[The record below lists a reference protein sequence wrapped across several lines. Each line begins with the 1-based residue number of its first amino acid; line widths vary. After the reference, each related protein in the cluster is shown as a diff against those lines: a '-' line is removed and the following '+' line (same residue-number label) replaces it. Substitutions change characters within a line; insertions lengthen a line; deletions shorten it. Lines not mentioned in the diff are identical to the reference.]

1 MGGLTFLTPLDALFA
16 LAALVPL
23 AALWLAHNRM
33 EHVRRLFS
41 LTSPRRRELVGV
53 AASLALLP
61 VLMGVAATQ
70 PVVVRRHLL
79 QQRQDVQAF
88 FVFDTSRSMTARTGP
103 HGPTRLGRAKREAE
117 AVIPH
122 LGEIPVG
129 VASMTDRVL
138 PELMPTPNL
147 AIIRRTIQESVGIN
161 RPPPSEVYSGRATT
175 FAALYPIPFSNFYS
189 PGVQNRILV
198 VFTDGEATP
207 FESGVDVDRAETL
220 GSTVHTLFVHVWA
233 PTERIYVHGRVDPG
247 YTPDP
252 TSAGALSRFAAAS
265 HGHVFG
271 ENDLHAL
278 EQTIL
283 QEAGSSPVTTKISG
297 YARVALAPWFVLA
310 GIVPLAFLIYRRN
323 F

>member
-1 MGGLTFLTPLDALFA
+1 MGLTFLTPLDALFA

-33 EHVRRLFS
+33 EHVRRFFS
-41 LTSPRRRELVGV
+41 LTSPRRRELAGV
-53 AASLALLP
+53 AGALALLP

-79 QQRQDVQAF
+79 QQRVDVQAF
-88 FVFDTSRSMTARTGP
+88 FIFDTSRSMTARTGL
-103 HGPTRLGRAKREAE
+103 HGPTRLERAKREADE
-117 AVIPH
+117 VVPQ

-138 PELMPTPNL
+138 PNLMPTPNL
-147 AIIRRTIQESVGIN
+147 AVIRRTIQEAVGIN
-161 RPPPSEVYSGRATT
+161 QPPPSEVYRGRATT
-175 FAALYPIPFSNFYS
+175 FAALYPIPSANFFN
-189 PGVQNRILV
+189 PGVRNRIVV

-207 FESGVDVDRAETL
+207 FDSGVDVDRAESL
-220 GSTVHTLFVHVWA
+220 GTEVHTLFVHVWA
-233 PTERIYVHGRVDPG
+233 PTERIYVNGHVDPR
-247 YTPDP
+247 YVPDP

-265 HGHVFG
+265 HGRVFG

-278 EQTIL
+278 EQTIR
-283 QEAGSSPVTTKISG
+283 QEAGKAPLTTKVNG
-297 YARVALAPWFVLA
+297 YARVALAPWLVLA
-310 GIVPLAFLIYRRN
+310 GIIPLGFLLYRRN